1 MRSKNQTIY
10 PESTNEL
17 FRPAVTHVVN
27 LYRDGA
33 FSDLEGFI
41 FRAETLYKP
50 QHNTLRYDRVP
61 KGNLMLFD
69 VQSDGEFLS
78 RSPDDLRDFAE
89 WLDIECVPTECY
101 DGADVT
107 EQFLEEYLE
116 RASVLGGQTVEG
128 LVIKNY
134 DQLNPYS
141 YHFAPLMGK
150 HVSERFKEVH
160 RSAWA
165 RTNPKRN
172 DVLLRLGEELRTE
185 ARWEKA
191 IQHMAERG
199 DLEGSPRD
207 IGKLINEVHKD
218 VLEEEAEYLKEELWN
233 WAKKQLLGAAVRGL
247 PEWYKARL
255 LERALPGDE

>member
-1 MRSKNQTIY
+1 MAGIGWKEIPEYPKILPLGHKVLANLLLGPVVVQEKVDGSQFSFGVNCEGELCMRSKNQTIY

-199 DLEGSPRD
+199 D
-207 IGKLINEVHKD
+207 
-218 VLEEEAEYLKEELWN
+218 
-233 WAKKQLLGAAVRGL
+233 
-247 PEWYKARL
+247 
-255 LERALPGDE
+255 